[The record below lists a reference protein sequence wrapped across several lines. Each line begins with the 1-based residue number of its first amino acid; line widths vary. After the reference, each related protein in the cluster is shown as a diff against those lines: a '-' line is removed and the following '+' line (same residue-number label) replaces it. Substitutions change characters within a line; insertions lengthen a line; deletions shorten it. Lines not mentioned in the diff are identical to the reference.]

1 MGYRLHPT
9 KNRTPRPDG
18 KLEWIID
25 TTVRCVFYGRT
36 LGLWGDT
43 AKAREM
49 LDEEFP
55 GWDDD
60 IKEISDM
67 AKKAKSDYM
76 LRKAA

>member
-1 MGYRLHPT
+1 
-9 KNRTPRPDG
+9 
-18 KLEWIID
+18 
-25 TTVRCVFYGRT
+25 
-36 LGLWGDT
+36 
-43 AKAREM
+43 M